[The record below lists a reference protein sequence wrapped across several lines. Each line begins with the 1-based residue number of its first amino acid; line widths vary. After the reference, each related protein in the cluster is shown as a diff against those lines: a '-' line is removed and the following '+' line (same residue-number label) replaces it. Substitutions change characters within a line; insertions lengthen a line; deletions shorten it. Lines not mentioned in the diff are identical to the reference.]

1 VANPSYLATLAR
13 RGRGG
18 SAVLAPPPIRGRADR
33 GRVALDAAR
42 MSREPSAPWEAA
54 VDPRAG
60 EASSPMVDAASG
72 AGEDA
77 IALIAPGS
85 LEPSPLEPRARGGRP
100 AAREFAADRA
110 GGGGAAELGADR
122 AVRGGD
128 PVAELAADR
137 AGHGAAADRAVRGLA
152 ADRAARGAAG
162 KLVADRAAR
171 GADPIAAAVRLGTA
185 PTVRLEAGHAQPGAA
200 AAQPVSPT
208 AALAAAVRW
217 VAGSPASRP
226 DGRGDPVI
234 AAVAPMTRRSSTATG
249 AVPALDHKPG
259 LRVLHI
265 GSIEV
270 AIQPPPAAAPPP
282 VEPAARRAAATPNAP
297 LARGFFSSL
306 GLRQG

>member
-110 GGGGAAELGADR
+110 GGGGAAELG
-122 AVRGGD
+122 
-128 PVAELAADR
+128 
-137 AGHGAAADRAVRGLA
+137 ADRAVRGLA

>member
-1 VANPSYLATLAR
+1 
-13 RGRGG
+13 
-18 SAVLAPPPIRGRADR
+18 
-33 GRVALDAAR
+33 
-42 MSREPSAPWEAA
+42 
-54 VDPRAG
+54 
-60 EASSPMVDAASG
+60 
-72 AGEDA
+72 
-77 IALIAPGS
+77 
-85 LEPSPLEPRARGGRP
+85 
-100 AAREFAADRA
+100 
-110 GGGGAAELGADR
+110 
-122 AVRGGD
+122 VRGGD